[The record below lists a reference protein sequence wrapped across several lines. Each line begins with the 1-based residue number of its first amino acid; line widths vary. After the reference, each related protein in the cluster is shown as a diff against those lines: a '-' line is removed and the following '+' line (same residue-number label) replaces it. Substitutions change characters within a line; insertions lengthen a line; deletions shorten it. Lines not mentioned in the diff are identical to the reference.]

1 MQAAMVVGG
10 QIIIM
15 GLLTLVGIYSKKR
28 GFLNELSARHLST
41 FLLNVALPCVMIS
54 SLYRVKK
61 QELLLGF
68 GLALLLGV
76 LMHVIAIIV
85 SKLIVKNRE
94 GYEPHAERFSIVY
107 ANSAYMAI
115 PLIRA
120 AMGEDAT
127 FYATA
132 IVAAFLIFHW
142 THGIVELGGEL
153 NSAKLVKNPCIISV
167 LIGLLLF
174 WFQIPLPTPLLD
186 TVKLLGGLTTPLS
199 MIIAGVFL
207 SELKLSDL
215 SGAKV
220 YMTAVIKNIIVPMVF
235 IGIIMLLGCAHW
247 FEGARPA
254 VIAAIYSCSCPSAV
268 SVILMSASLGK
279 NAVYPSKLVAIT
291 TVMSLLT
298 LPAFAAVAEMLIK

>member
-10 QIIIM
+10 QVIIM
-15 GLLTLVGIYSKKR
+15 GLLTLVGIYSKKS
-28 GFLNELSARHLST
+28 GFLNEMSARHMSA

-68 GLALLLGV
+68 GLALLLGT
-76 LMHVIAIIV
+76 LMHIIAIIA
-85 SKLIVKNRE
+85 SKLLIKKRE
-94 GYEPHAERFSIVY
+94 GYEPRAERFSIVY

-115 PLIRA
+115 PMIRA

-132 IVAAFLIFHW
+132 IVAIFLLFHW
-142 THGIVELGGEL
+142 THGVIELGGEF

-167 LIGLLLF
+167 LAGLLLF
-174 WFQIPLPTPLLD
+174 WFQIPLPAPVLD

-207 SELKLSDL
+207 SELKVSDL

-220 YMTAVIKNIIVPMVF
+220 YWAAIIKNIIVPATF
-235 IGIIMLLGCAHW
+235 IGVVVLLGCAHW
-247 FEGARPA
+247 FDGARPA
-254 VIAAIYSCSCPSAV
+254 AIAAIYSCACPSAV
-268 SVILMSASLGK
+268 SIILMSAALGK
-279 NAVYPSKLVAIT
+279 DAVYPSKLVAIT
-291 TVMSLLT
+291 TVMSLAT
-298 LPAFAAVAEMLIK
+298 LPALAAVAEMLVK

>member
-10 QIIIM
+10 QVIIM

-28 GFLNELSARHLST
+28 GLLNEMSARHLSA
-41 FLLNVALPCVMIS
+41 FLLNVALPCVMLS

-68 GLALLLGV
+68 GLALLLGT
-76 LMHVIAIIV
+76 LMHVIAIIA
-85 SKLIVKNRE
+85 SKLLIKNRE

-115 PLIRA
+115 PMIRA

-132 IVAAFLIFHW
+132 IVAIFLLFHW
-142 THGIVELGGEL
+142 THGIIELGGEF

-167 LIGLLLF
+167 VVGLLLF
-174 WFQIPLPTPLLD
+174 WFQIPLPASVLD

-220 YMTAVIKNIIVPMVF
+220 YRAALIKNMLVPAVF
-235 IGIIMLLGCAHW
+235 IGVVMLLGCAHW

-254 VIAAIYSCSCPSAV
+254 AIAAIYSCACPSAV
-268 SVILMSASLGK
+268 SIILMSAALNK
-279 NAVYPSKLVAIT
+279 DAVYPSKLVAIT
-291 TVMSLLT
+291 TVMSLVT
-298 LPAFAAVAEMLIK
+298 LPTLAAAAEMFIK